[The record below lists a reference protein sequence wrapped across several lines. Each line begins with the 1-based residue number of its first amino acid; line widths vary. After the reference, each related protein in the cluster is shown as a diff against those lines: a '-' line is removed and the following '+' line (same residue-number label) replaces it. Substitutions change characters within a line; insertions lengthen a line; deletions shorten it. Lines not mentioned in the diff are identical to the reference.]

1 MKKLIS
7 VVVIIFVLIV
17 MYFNFSYSDEKML
30 QIFNEY
36 LIDNI
41 DDYEDYDMTGFG
53 LYDGPTSG
61 RGYAAFNKYFQAEYV
76 HKRHSSIRFY
86 LSTDRYDIISNYD
99 DAKNE
104 LQYILYAV
112 EIFNEHIHNDNIA
125 VKTMSFPSYR
135 QYSEQSATKDF
146 VQSNM
151 DLFCPEIEIKTEEV
165 SYEEL
170 KDIDNQISQI
180 FPNERYYIL
189 ADLDEDLG
197 IYSSQLEQY
206 QDYVEKS

>member
-1 MKKLIS
+1 
-7 VVVIIFVLIV
+7 